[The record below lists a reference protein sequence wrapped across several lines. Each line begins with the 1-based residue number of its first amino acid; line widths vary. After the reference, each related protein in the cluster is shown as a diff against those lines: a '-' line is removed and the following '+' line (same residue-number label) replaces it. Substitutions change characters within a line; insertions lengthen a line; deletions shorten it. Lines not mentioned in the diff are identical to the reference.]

1 MYSSFCITQL
11 ARGWFCHQPL
21 PVIENAQVKVLW
33 DFSMVTDARISCNRP
48 NIVVFLKQEKRI
60 LFLEVS
66 CPADVN
72 VVEKE
77 EEKVQ
82 KYHALASELSHCYE

>member
-1 MYSSFCITQL
+1 
-11 ARGWFCHQPL
+11 
-21 PVIENAQVKVLW
+21 
-33 DFSMVTDARISCNRP
+33 MVTDARISCNRSD
-48 NIVVFLKQEKRI
+48 IVVFLKQEKRI

-72 VVEKE
+72 VE

-82 KYHALASELSHCYE
+82 KYHAGSYPIAMNNQLIPSLLCLVIQLLFLLTTSTT